1 MQRRNR
7 WYQQDHK
14 QLEEMGIIYQITLCD
29 FSVLQLL
36 EINHWLPILIQ
47 TYSFW
52 RKRNPYAF
60 SSTIYLSVP
69 SNQQYWCICHSHAL
83 CMTKQLTFLSYL
95 QVFFLYYHEWS
106 SNWISNT
113 NETHTISLS
122 VTLNLTLFLFL
133 NYGMH
138 ETEKICALFLQTSNI
153 YYLSF
158 YLLHYFS
165 LKSYFGSLILLTVD
179 RKERKH
185 DAKISKILI
194 AFFWYHDV
202 QTKMLYNTT
211 FASRPY
217 INALTKTHHMIR

>member
-7 WYQQDHK
+7 WYQKDHK

-95 QVFFLYYHEWS
+95 QLFFLYYHEWS

-122 VTLNLTLFLFL
+122 VTLNLTLFYFL

-138 ETEKICALFLQTSNI
+138 ETEKNMRIIFANFKHLLVKLLFVTLFFVEKLFWIFDTS
-153 YYLSF
+153 YC
-158 YLLHYFS
+158 
-165 LKSYFGSLILLTVD
+165 
-179 RKERKH
+179 
-185 DAKISKILI
+185 
-194 AFFWYHDV
+194 W
-202 QTKMLYNTT
+202 
-211 FASRPY
+211 
-217 INALTKTHHMIR
+217 